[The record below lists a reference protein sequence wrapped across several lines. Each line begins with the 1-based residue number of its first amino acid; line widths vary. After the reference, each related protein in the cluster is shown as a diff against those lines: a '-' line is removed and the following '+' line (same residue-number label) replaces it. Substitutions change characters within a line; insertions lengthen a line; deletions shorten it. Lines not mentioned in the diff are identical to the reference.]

1 MATTLI
7 RALIACIA
15 LLASAAPAATPPR
28 AEDIGRATLANGM
41 RVVVVRNAL
50 APVVSTSLNY
60 LVGANETPE
69 GFPGTAHAVEH
80 IMFRGSPGL
89 SADQLADIGSIMGG
103 EFNADTR
110 QTVTQYLYT
119 VPAEDLGVV
128 LHIEA
133 LRMRSV
139 LAGEDDWKGERGAI
153 EQEVA
158 QDLSNP
164 QYNLYTRL
172 RAAVFAGSP
181 YAHDGLG
188 TRESFEKTSGA
199 MLKDFHDRWYA
210 PNNAVLIVV
219 GNVDPQATLAEVRKL
234 FEPIA
239 SRPLP
244 ARPEVALAPVAPQSF
259 TLESDLAYGLQVIAL
274 RFPGLEDADFPAVE
288 VLIDVLKSR
297 RGELYGL
304 VPEGA
309 ALATDFSFEPLPKAG
324 LAYALAA
331 FPAGGDAKALEA
343 KMRAVL
349 AKIARD
355 GVPADLVAAAK
366 LQERRD
372 AELQRNSIAGLAAVW
387 AEAVAVYGL
396 ESPDEDLARIERVT
410 VEDVNRVARKVLDLD
425 HAVSAVM
432 TPVGSG
438 KPVASQGFGGKE
450 KIAPGEIKPV
460 PLPEWAAPLARLSV
474 PASSVRPVVTRLPN
488 GITLIVQPEDV
499 SASVSVYG
507 HVENRPE
514 MQVPKGKDGLAEV
527 MEQLFAY
534 GSRRL
539 DRVTLQRAL
548 DEIGADASAGTD
560 FSLNVLAEHFDRGVG
575 LLADNL
581 LEPGFPAAAFEVVR
595 RQVADTV
602 AGQRSSPSYLGR
614 MALRAAL
621 FPKNDP
627 SLREPSPATVGRV
640 TLADVRAYYRAVF
653 RPDLT
658 TIVVIGRVT
667 PERARAVVQRYFGGW
682 TARGPAPRTTLP
694 PVPLNRAA
702 VSAVPDASRVQDRV
716 ILGETLGLTR
726 AHPDSYALDLG
737 NAVLGGAFYS
747 TRLTRDLRKEAG
759 LVYYV
764 GSSLQFGRTRTL
776 YLVDYACD
784 PQNVAKVHDVV
795 AGELVQMQKTPVGED
810 ELGRAKALLVRRLP
824 LEEAS
829 VDGIARGFIDRRIL
843 GLPLDEPARAA
854 RRYAALGAREV
865 QAAFVKWVRPG
876 ALVRISEGPAPR

>member
-1 MATTLI
+1 MATTLA
-7 RALIACIA
+7 RALLACIA
-15 LLASAAPAATPPR
+15 FLASAAPAATPPR
-28 AEDIGRATLANGM
+28 AEDIGLATLANCM

-164 QYNLYTRL
+164 QYKLYTRL

-199 MLKDFHDRWYA
+199 MLKDFHERWYA

-219 GNVDPQATLAEVRKL
+219 GNVDPSATLAEVRKL

-244 ARPEVALAPVAPQSF
+244 ARPEIALAPVAPQSF

-331 FPAGGDAKALEA
+331 FPAGGDAKALET
-343 KMRAVL
+343 KMRAIL

-425 HAVSAVM
+425 HAVTAVM

-474 PASSVRPVVTRLPN
+474 PASSVHPVVTRLPN

-499 SASVSVYG
+499 SASVSLYG

-534 GSRRL
+534 GSRHL

-560 FSLNVLAEHFDRGVG
+560 FSLNALAEHFDRGVG

-759 LVYYV
+759 LVYYAQ
-764 GSSLQFGRTRTL
+764 SSLQFGRTRSL
-776 YLVDYACD
+776 YLIDYACD
-784 PQNVAKVHDVV
+784 PENVAKVHDIV
-795 AGELVQMQKTPVGED
+795 AGERVQMQKT
-810 ELGRAKALLVRRLP
+810 
-824 LEEAS
+824 
-829 VDGIARGFIDRRIL
+829 
-843 GLPLDEPARAA
+843 
-854 RRYAALGAREV
+854 
-865 QAAFVKWVRPG
+865 
-876 ALVRISEGPAPR
+876 

>member
-1 MATTLI
+1 MATPLA
-7 RALIACIA
+7 RAVLACLA

-28 AEDIGRATLANGM
+28 AEDVARATLANGM

-80 IMFRGSPGL
+80 IMFRGSPGV

-128 LHIEA
+128 LNIEA

-210 PNNAVLIVV
+210 PNNAILIVV
-219 GNVDPQATLAEVRKL
+219 GNVDPSATLAQVRKL

-244 ARPEVALAPVAPQSF
+244 ARPEVAFAPVAPQSF
-259 TLESDLAYGLQVIAL
+259 TLESDLAYGLQVIAM
-274 RFPGLEDADFPAVE
+274 RFPGLEDDDFPAVE
-288 VLIDVLKSR
+288 VLIDVIKSR

-343 KMRAVL
+343 RMRAIL
-349 AKIARD
+349 AKVAQE

-387 AEAVAVYGL
+387 SEAVAVYGL

-425 HAVSAVM
+425 HAVTAVM

-450 KIAPGEIKPV
+450 KLAPGEIKPV
-460 PLPEWAAPLARLSV
+460 PLPDWAAPLARLSV
-474 PASSVRPVVTRLPN
+474 PASSVRPVVSRLPN

-514 MQVPKGKDGLAEV
+514 MQVPKGREGLAEV
-527 MEQLFAY
+527 MEQLFPY

-539 DRVTLQRAL
+539 DRVALQRAL

-581 LEPGFPAAAFEVVR
+581 LEPGFPAAAFEVVK

-602 AGQRSSPSYLGR
+602 AGQLSTPSYLGR
-614 MALRAAL
+614 MALRAGL

-627 SLREPSPATVGRV
+627 SLREPSPKTVGRV

-658 TIVVIGRVT
+658 TIVVIGRIT

-682 TARGPAPRTTLP
+682 TAVGPAPRTTLP

-764 GSSLQFGRTRTL
+764 GSSLQYGRTRTI

-784 PQNVAKVHDVV
+784 PQNVGKVHDIV

-829 VDGIARGFIDRRIL
+829 VDGIARGFIDRRTL
-843 GLPLDEPARAA
+843 NLPLDEPARAA

-865 QAAFVKWVRPG
+865 QAAFAKWVRPA
-876 ALVRISEGPAPR
+876 ALVRVSEGPAPR